1 MDSLRGSPIQIE
13 TTMRLKEGVR
23 LMADWMNRHQMVQ
36 PGDCVWV
43 ALSGGADSVCLLRL
57 LLKQKDAMQL
67 TIRAVHVNHHLRG
80 AESKR
85 DAAFC
90 RALCAQWHVPFT
102 LLERDVQAY
111 AVAQHCSIE
120 TAARVCR
127 YEAFAA
133 CLSDGEKLATAH
145 TASDNLETAVHRL
158 IRGGGLQGMSG
169 ISPVRS
175 FFIRPLLGFTRQD
188 IESMLEELQ
197 QPFVTDSSNLT
208 DDYTRNR
215 IRHQIVPQ
223 MRQLNPSVERTSVH
237 TLSALQMENEFVTM
251 QAEQAYTT
259 CHSAPHVLTG
269 LSNLH
274 PALQMRCLARFLQEH
289 DLPYDGKRLEQLQAL
304 LHRDG
309 KQNLSGTVYCV
320 AKQGTLSIEQLDLQ
334 DASVRPVPLQW
345 GWNQIYPNLRLE
357 ARLIED
363 ENYVKCLIV
372 HKKFANLCVDY
383 DKIKGTVILRG
394 RIYGDRIQLV
404 GCNFTSSVKKR
415 IQEKVPQNR
424 RKTLHFLE
432 DEEGLFYAEQI
443 GMAQRVAPDVA
454 TKRLLFL
461 VVQACQSTAC
471 TTNDSN
477 GTERME

>member
-1 MDSLRGSPIQIE
+1 
-13 TTMRLKEGVR
+13 
-23 LMADWMNRHQMVQ
+23 MADWMNRHQMVQ

-111 AVAQHCSIE
+111 AEAQHCSIE

-169 ISPVRS
+169 IPPVRS

-259 CHSAPHVLTG
+259 CPICIRLCKCVVWLGSYRSMIFPMTANVWSNCRHCCTG
-269 LSNLH
+269 MGNRIYPGLFIVWQN
-274 PALQMRCLARFLQEH
+274 RARFL
-289 DLPYDGKRLEQLQAL
+289 
-304 LHRDG
+304 
-309 KQNLSGTVYCV
+309 
-320 AKQGTLSIEQLDLQ
+320 
-334 DASVRPVPLQW
+334 
-345 GWNQIYPNLRLE
+345 
-357 ARLIED
+357 
-363 ENYVKCLIV
+363 
-372 HKKFANLCVDY
+372 
-383 DKIKGTVILRG
+383 
-394 RIYGDRIQLV
+394 
-404 GCNFTSSVKKR
+404 
-415 IQEKVPQNR
+415 
-424 RKTLHFLE
+424 
-432 DEEGLFYAEQI
+432 
-443 GMAQRVAPDVA
+443 
-454 TKRLLFL
+454 
-461 VVQACQSTAC
+461 
-471 TTNDSN
+471 
-477 GTERME
+477 